1 MNAIARTTILA
12 LIGAALAGCASI
24 GEKYQRPEVG
34 LPANWQGQP
43 VAAETMAWPDREWW
57 KAFRSE
63 ELDRLIARAQSNNY
77 DLQAAAARVAQARAN
92 SQIASAGL
100 YPSVTLDAGA
110 ARVKASGGG
119 GSGVNAFSIAPR
131 VSYEVDIWGRNR
143 YTADA
148 AEAALLS
155 SRYAQDVVAL
165 TLTADVATGYF
176 QILSFNDRIQV
187 AYDNLANAKR
197 LMTLI
202 EAQKA
207 AGKVSAVEVERQR
220 TQVASA
226 EAAIPPLLQG
236 RQVARDALAVLLG
249 SNPGELALPEAS
261 LRPVGAPV
269 VPLGLPSL
277 LLERRPDVR
286 QAEADLISANADIGA
301 ARAALFPRLDL
312 SARGGFAATS
322 LRLLGDSGT
331 GFYTIGLDLL
341 ATIFDGGALSGQVD
355 VARGRKEELVANYKQ
370 SIVSAFRDV
379 EDALVGIEQF
389 ALQEKAQQEVVV
401 HAREAYRLAEIRYKA
416 GAADYSEVLDAQRT
430 LISAEASLDPVRF
443 SRFSSIVGLY
453 RALGG
458 GWDDAAKTAA
468 ATDGSTPRP

>member
-1 MNAIARTTILA
+1 MMNAIARITMLA
-12 LIGAALAGCASI
+12 LIGAALTGCAAI

-43 VAAETMAWPDREWW
+43 VAAETTAWPDREWW
-57 KAFRSE
+57 RAFRSD

-100 YPSVTLDAGA
+100 YPSVTLDASA

-119 GSGVNAFSIAPR
+119 SGVNAFAIAPR

-143 YTADA
+143 FTADA

-197 LMTLI
+197 LMALI
-202 EAQKA
+202 EAQKD

-261 LRPVGAPV
+261 LRPVGTPV

-430 LISAEASLDPVRF
+430 LISAEAALDPVRF

-468 ATDGSTPRP
+468 ATDGDTPRP